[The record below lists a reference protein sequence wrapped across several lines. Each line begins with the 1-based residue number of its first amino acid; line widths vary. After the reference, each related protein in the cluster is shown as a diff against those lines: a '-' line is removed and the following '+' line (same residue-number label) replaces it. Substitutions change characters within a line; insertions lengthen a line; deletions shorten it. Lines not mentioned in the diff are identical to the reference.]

1 MFLDVFRF
9 ELNFHRR
16 QYLFY
21 VLSGVFF
28 LLTFLA
34 TTTPNVSMI
43 GGVDNININA
53 PYTVVLTLTSFSLMV
68 LFGAIA
74 FCASG
79 VIRDTELQVS
89 ELFLSTP
96 ITKFDYLYG
105 RFAGALVFVFGLY
118 LAGLGGILLGEFMPW
133 LDQERVADT
142 NWAAYWYATWA
153 IALPNLF
160 LFCCVFFCV
169 ATVTRSIMAAYVAMV
184 ALLMLTFLLD
194 TFTEKTTVELTSI
207 LDPFGATALEEVTRY
222 WTVFEK
228 NSLIPAFEGAL
239 LANRL
244 LWIGVGAVF
253 LAVSYPAYSFS
264 IEPRRGRKKNLVVE
278 VSDFP
283 DAQSGSGK
291 VPAVHQRFD
300 GGAQFAQFLS
310 QARLEIRNIV
320 FSAPFI
326 VLLLMGVFLVVAN
339 AIANLGDVYGTS
351 VYPTTSI
358 MVEIING
365 AFSLSLLAVLIYY
378 SGELLARERTL
389 GVAQL
394 MDAMPYQN
402 WVMMAAKF
410 AGLATVIFGMLLV
423 VMLAAIG
430 VQLYKGFYDIDVLHY
445 VLGLFFFFQFP
456 LYLMIVLA
464 VFFNVLTRSK
474 YIAMFLMV
482 LYFIYSIA
490 APQLGMEHYLY
501 RMRQLY
507 PMYSDFTGYG
517 HNLVPY
523 LWQTTYWGFF
533 GCLLLVVTHLMW
545 PRGAEDDWGNR
556 IKVMRQRTSQRVV
569 LAAWSFATL
578 FVLSGAYIYYNTV
591 MLNPYITRKDLE
603 QTQADYEKK
612 YSQYEYKVQPLIDSV
627 YAEVDIDPVNRD
639 VRLRGKYGISNH
651 SNELITE
658 IHMVHW
664 PYLSV
669 PSLEIQGA
677 TLKSFDEPFG
687 YRIYELIEPMQ
698 PGDAANVT
706 FEVDWLSPGF
716 ANNGHTPKVTSNGT
730 FFNNQDIFPLI
741 GYQNAGELQDNNKR
755 REHDLPPVERMRLI
769 DDESAWDEVTLGS
782 GNRVT
787 FETIVSTIPDQTALA
802 PGYLLREWTANG
814 KRYFHYRMDAPIWN
828 FYSFMSGE
836 YNIRKDTWRDEV
848 SIEVYYLHEY
858 NVDTMIRSVK
868 NSLDYFT
875 ANFSPYQYRQ
885 FRILEFPE
893 FQGAFAQSFPNTIP
907 FSEAIGFTADLSDPT
922 KIDYVYYV
930 TAHELAHQWWAHQV
944 LGADV
949 QGQTMIVETL
959 AQYSALMVMEQEYG
973 EDHMKRFLEFE
984 LDRYLQGRGGEQIG
998 EMSLMLVENQPY
1010 IHYRKGSLVLYAL
1023 KDYIG
1028 EENVNQALA
1037 AFIDE
1042 YAFKGAPYPT
1052 TRDLLRHIR
1061 AFAPESAQVLI
1072 TDLTERIVLFD
1083 LRAETASMTELPD
1096 GRFEVTFEVSAKKF
1110 EANESGLESEI
1121 PLASLIDIGVLGEE
1135 QGDAR
1140 VPEVLYLEKHEITG
1154 PTQTFTIT
1162 VDKKPVSVGIDP
1174 MNKLID
1180 RNPGDNIT
1188 RIQAGEAR

>member
-1 MFLDVFRF
+1 MFFDVFRF

-21 VLSGVFF
+21 VLAGVFF

-34 TTTPNVSMI
+34 TTTPNVSMV

-53 PYTVVLTLTSFSLMV
+53 PYTVVATLASFSLMA

-79 VIRDTELQVS
+79 VLRDTELQVS

-96 ITKFDYLYG
+96 ITKFDYMYG

-133 LDQERVADT
+133 LDAERIGDT
-142 NWAAYWYATWA
+142 HWGAYWFATWA

-160 LFCCVFFCV
+160 LFCCVLFCV
-169 ATVTRSIMAAYVAMV
+169 ATVTRSMMAAYIAMV

-194 TFTEKTTVELTSI
+194 TFTEKSTVELTSI
-207 LDPFGATALEEVTRY
+207 LDPFGTTALEEVTRY

-228 NSLIPAFEGAL
+228 NSLVPALEGAL

-244 LWIGVGAVF
+244 LWMAVGAVF
-253 LAVSYPAYSFS
+253 LALSYPAYTFS
-264 IEPRRGRKKNLVVE
+264 IEQRSWRRNSGPAEVNDPAPHRPRTLAA
-278 VSDFP
+278 P
-283 DAQSGSGK
+283 
-291 VPAVHQRFD
+291 PVHPNFD
-300 GGAQFAQFLS
+300 GKAQFAQFWS
-310 QARLEIRNIV
+310 QAKLEIRNIV
-320 FSAPFI
+320 FSAPFV

-339 AIANLGDVYGTS
+339 AFANLGNLFGTS

-378 SGELLARERTL
+378 SGELLARERSL
-389 GVAQL
+389 GIAQL

-402 WVMMAAKF
+402 WVMMAAKIT
-410 AGLATVIFGMLLV
+410 GLGTVIFGMLFV

-430 VQLYKGFYDIDVLHY
+430 VQLYKGFYDINILQY
-445 VLGLFFFFQFP
+445 LQGLFFFFQFP
-456 LYLMIVLA
+456 LYLMIVMA

-482 LYFIYSIA
+482 LYFVYSIA
-490 APQLGMEHYLY
+490 APQLGLEHYLY

-517 HNLVPY
+517 HNLLPY

-533 GCLLLVVTHLMW
+533 GCLLLIATHLMW
-545 PRGAEDDWGNR
+545 PRGAEDNWGSR
-556 IKVMRQRTSQRVV
+556 IKVMRQRTTQRVV
-569 LAAWSFATL
+569 LATWSFATL

-591 MLNPYITRKDLE
+591 ILNEYVTRNE
-603 QTQADYEKK
+603 RERQQAEYEKK
-612 YSQYEYKVQPLIDSV
+612 YSQYEYKTQPAIDAV
-627 YAEVDIDPVNRD
+627 YAEIDIDPVNRD
-639 VRLRGKYGISNH
+639 VRLRGNYEISNH
-651 SNELITE
+651 ADEPITE
-658 IHMVHW
+658 VHFVHW
-664 PYLSV
+664 PWLGINE
-669 PSLEIQGA
+669 LEIEGA
-677 TLKSFDEPFG
+677 TLESFDAPLG
-687 YRIYELIEPMQ
+687 YRIYQLDQPMQ
-698 PGDAANVT
+698 PGDARKVT
-706 FEVDWLSPGF
+706 FAVDWLTPGF
-716 ANNGHTPKVTSNGT
+716 ANNGHSPKVTSNGT
-730 FFNNQDIFPLI
+730 FFNNLDIFPLI
-741 GYQNAGELQDNNKR
+741 GYRNDVELQDNNKR
-755 REHDLPPVERMRLI
+755 REQGLPPLERMRLI
-769 DDESAWDEVTLGS
+769 DDESAWDEVAFGS

-787 FETIVSTIPDQTALA
+787 FEAIVSTSPEQIALA
-802 PGYLLREWTANG
+802 PGYLEREWTEDG

-828 FYSFMSGE
+828 FYSFMSGD
-836 YNIRKDTWRDEV
+836 YKVVRDSWRDQV
-848 SIEVYYLHEY
+848 AIEVYYLHDY
-858 NVDTMIRSVK
+858 NVETMVRSVK

-875 ANFSPYQYRQ
+875 ENFSPYQYRQ
-885 FRILEFPE
+885 FRILEFPQ
-893 FQGAFAQSFPNTIP
+893 FQGTFAQSFPNTIP
-907 FSEAIGFTADLSDPT
+907 FSEAIGFTADLRDPS

-973 EDHMKRFLEFE
+973 ESHMKRFLEYE
-984 LDRYLQGRGGEQIG
+984 LDRYLQGRGSEMIG
-998 EMSLMLVENQPY
+998 EMPLYLVENQPY

-1023 KDYIG
+1023 KDYLG
-1028 EENVNQALA
+1028 EARVNRALA

-1052 TRDLLRHIR
+1052 TRDLVRHIR
-1061 AFAPESAQVLI
+1061 AEATDAQQALI
-1072 TDLTERIVLFD
+1072 TDLVERIVLFD
-1083 LRAETASMTELPD
+1083 LRAESASVTERPD
-1096 GRFEVTFEVSAKKF
+1096 GRFDVTFDVSARKY
-1110 EANESGLESEI
+1110 EADDSGLETEV
-1121 PLASLIDIGVLGEE
+1121 PLSAWIDIGVFGAEQGEE
-1135 QGDAR
+1135 K
-1140 VPEVLYLEKHEITG
+1140 VPEVLYLEKREITDG
-1154 PTQTFTIT
+1154 AATFTVT
-1162 VDKKPVSVGIDP
+1162 LDSRPVSVGIDP
-1174 MNKLID
+1174 LNKLID
-1180 RNPGDNIT
+1180 RNPADNIT
-1188 RIQAGEAR
+1188 RI